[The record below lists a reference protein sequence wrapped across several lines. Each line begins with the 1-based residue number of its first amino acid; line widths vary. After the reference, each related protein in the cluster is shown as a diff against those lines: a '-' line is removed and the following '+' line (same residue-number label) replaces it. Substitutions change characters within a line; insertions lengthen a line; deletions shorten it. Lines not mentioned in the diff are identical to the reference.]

1 MSDDKILDFD
11 PAQEENVQ
19 KPNTITLVD
28 EDGNE
33 VEMAVVTV
41 MEHEGSNYL
50 ILLPEESLESGNMEI
65 AILKVEIDE
74 QTGEETFVTGDTPD
88 YDAVFDKFQA
98 MLEEE
103 AANMDFEDLDFEDE
117 IPSLNPES

>member
-1 MSDDKILDFD
+1 MLVLEFD
-11 PAQEENVQ
+11 PQGEEIPEG
-19 KPNTITLVD
+19 PNTITLVD
-28 EDGNE
+28 DEGNE

-41 MEHEGSNYL
+41 MEHEGNNYL
-50 ILLPEESLESGNMEI
+50 ILLPAENLESGNMEI

-74 QTGEETFVTGDTPD
+74 ETGDETFVTGDTPD
-88 YDAVFDKFQA
+88 YDEVFDKFQA

-103 AANMDFEDLDFEDE
+103 AANMDFDGLDFEKE